1 MATVNNNKAVTYL
14 NKDFN
19 TFRQALIDFAKTYY
33 PSTYN
38 DFSAA
43 SPGTMLIEMASYVG
57 DVLSYYVDSQIQENF
72 LQYAKQRNN
81 LYTLAYMF
89 GYKPKVTNAA
99 VTNVDIYQIVPAKTT
114 GSVVTPDFDYSLII
128 QEGSQL
134 QSNSNS
140 DVVFYI
146 NDKVDFSLSG
156 SYSPTSASIYSVDNN
171 NVPTFYLLKKSVE
184 ALSGTPKSTTFT
196 FGAPA
201 SFPTVIIEDTN
212 IIEITSVSDSDGNVW
227 YEVPYLAQSTIYKEV
242 QNTEANDPNLSQ
254 YNNNVNYLLRLI
266 KTSKRFVTRFNSS
279 NQLELQFGAGL
290 STNDDKEIV
299 PDQTNVG
306 MGIYGSVNKLTTA
319 FDPSNFLVS
328 DAYGI
333 APSNTT
339 LTVNY
344 LVGGGAISN
353 TSANTLTVQRNITT
367 AFVGTNLNSTLSG
380 QVIASLAFTNPS
392 AATGGGDGDD
402 VNELR
407 FNTISQFPT
416 QLRAVTKD
424 DYLIRALSLPSKYG
438 VISKA
443 YVTQDLQSGNKM
455 VDPLSL
461 SLYLLSYNINN
472 QLTPASPAL
481 KENLRTYLSQ
491 YRMLSDEVLIKDA
504 FIINIGIDF
513 DIVVRPNYVNRTV
526 LANCI
531 NALKSY
537 FDITKWQVNQPIIL
551 GEVYSL
557 LDSIDGVQL
566 VQTVRINNLVGEG
579 AGYSQYS
586 YDINGATLK
595 NVVYPSLDPS
605 IFEIKYPDTDIQGRV
620 VTY

>member
-1 MATVNNNKAVTYL
+1 MATVNSNKAVTYL

-19 TFRQALIDFAKTYY
+19 TFRQALVDFAKTYY

-99 VTNVDIYQIVPAKTT
+99 VTDVDIYQIVPAKTS

-134 QSNSNS
+134 QSNANS

-146 NDKVDFSLSG
+146 KDKVDFSLSG

-184 ALSGTPKSTTFT
+184 AISGTPKSTTFT

-201 SFPTVIIEDTN
+201 SFPTVIVGDTN
-212 IIEITSVSDSDGNVW
+212 IIEITSVTDDDGDTW
-227 YEVPYLAQSTIYKEV
+227 YEVPYLAQSTIYNEV
-242 QNTEANDPNLSQ
+242 QNTGANDPNLSQ
-254 YNNNVNYLLRLI
+254 YNNNVSYLLRLTQ
-266 KTSKRFVTRFNSS
+266 TSKRFVTRFNSS

-290 STNDDKEIV
+290 STNDNKEIV
-299 PDQTNVG
+299 PDQSNVG
-306 MGIYGSVNKLTTA
+306 MGIYGSNNKLTTA

-344 LVGGGAISN
+344 LVGGGAVSN
-353 TSANTLTVQRNITT
+353 TSANTLTVPRNVTT
-367 AFVGTNLNSTLSG
+367 SFVGTNLNPTLP
-380 QVIASLAFTNPS
+380 IA
-392 AATGGGDGDD
+392 
-402 VNELR
+402 
-407 FNTISQFPT
+407 
-416 QLRAVTKD
+416 
-424 DYLIRALSLPSKYG
+424 
-438 VISKA
+438 
-443 YVTQDLQSGNKM
+443 DLVFILFG
-455 VDPLSL
+455 
-461 SLYLLSYNINN
+461 
-472 QLTPASPAL
+472 
-481 KENLRTYLSQ
+481 
-491 YRMLSDEVLIKDA
+491 
-504 FIINIGIDF
+504 FIIFKFPKAGS
-513 DIVVRPNYVNRTV
+513 RT
-526 LANCI
+526 
-531 NALKSY
+531 
-537 FDITKWQVNQPIIL
+537 F
-551 GEVYSL
+551 
-557 LDSIDGVQL
+557 
-566 VQTVRINNLVGEG
+566 
-579 AGYSQYS
+579 
-586 YDINGATLK
+586 
-595 NVVYPSLDPS
+595 S
-605 IFEIKYPDTDIQGRV
+605 IFI
-620 VTY
+620 

>member
-1 MATVNNNKAVTYL
+1 
-14 NKDFN
+14 
-19 TFRQALIDFAKTYY
+19 
-33 PSTYN
+33 
-38 DFSAA
+38 
-43 SPGTMLIEMASYVG
+43 
-57 DVLSYYVDSQIQENF
+57 
-72 LQYAKQRNN
+72 
-81 LYTLAYMF
+81 
-89 GYKPKVTNAA
+89 
-99 VTNVDIYQIVPAKTT
+99 
-114 GSVVTPDFDYSLII
+114 
-128 QEGSQL
+128 
-134 QSNSNS
+134 
-140 DVVFYI
+140 
-146 NDKVDFSLSG
+146 
-156 SYSPTSASIYSVDNN
+156 
-171 NVPTFYLLKKSVE
+171 LKKSVE
-184 ALSGTPKSTTFT
+184 AISGTPKSTTFT

-201 SFPTVIIEDTN
+201 SFPTVIVADTN
-212 IIEITSVSDSDGNVW
+212 IIEITSVTDDDSDTW
-227 YEVPYLAQSTIYKEV
+227 YEVPYLAQSTIYDEV
-242 QNTEANDPNLSQ
+242 QNTGANDPNLSQ
-254 YNNNVNYLLRLI
+254 YNNNVSYLLRLTQ
-266 KTSKRFVTRFNSS
+266 TSKRFVTRFNSS

-290 STNDDKEIV
+290 STNDNKEIV
-299 PDQTNVG
+299 PDQSNVG
-306 MGIYGSVNKLTTA
+306 IGIYGSNNKLTTA

-344 LVGGGAISN
+344 LVGGGAVSN
-353 TSANTLTVQRNITT
+353 TSANTLTVPRNVTT
-367 AFVGTNLNSTLSG
+367 SFVGTNLNPTLSG
-380 QVIASLAFTNPS
+380 QVEASLAFTNPS

-443 YVTQDLQSGNKM
+443 YVTQDLQSGGNT
-455 VDPLSL
+455 DPLSL

-504 FIINIGIDF
+504 FIINIGLDF

-531 NALKSY
+531 DALKSY
-537 FDITKWQVNQPIIL
+537 FDISKWQVNQPIIL

-557 LDSIDGVQL
+557 LDTIDGVQL
-566 VQTVRINNLVGEG
+566 VQNVRVNNLVGEG

-595 NVVYPSLDPS
+595 NVIYPSLDPS

>member
-19 TFRQALIDFAKTYY
+19 TFRQALVDFAKTYY

-72 LQYAKQRNN
+72 LQYAKQKNN

-196 FGAPA
+196 FGTPA
-201 SFPTVIIEDTN
+201 SFPTVTIGDTN

-242 QNTEANDPNLSQ
+242 QNTGANDPNLSQ

-266 KTSKRFVTRFNSS
+266 KTSKRFITRFNSS

-290 STNDDKEIV
+290 STNDDKEII

-353 TSANTLTVQRNITT
+353 TSANTLTVQRNMTT
-367 AFVGTNLNSTLSG
+367 AFIGTNLNATLSN
-380 QVIASLAFTNPS
+380 QVLASLAFTNPS

-402 VNELR
+402 VNTLR

-416 QLRAVTKD
+416 QLRAVTKE

-455 VDPLSL
+455 TDPLSL

-472 QLTPASPAL
+472 QLTSASPAL

-531 NALKSY
+531 DTLKSY

-579 AGYSQYS
+579 AGYSLYS

>member
-1 MATVNNNKAVTYL
+1 
-14 NKDFN
+14 
-19 TFRQALIDFAKTYY
+19 
-33 PSTYN
+33 
-38 DFSAA
+38 
-43 SPGTMLIEMASYVG
+43 
-57 DVLSYYVDSQIQENF
+57 
-72 LQYAKQRNN
+72 
-81 LYTLAYMF
+81 
-89 GYKPKVTNAA
+89 
-99 VTNVDIYQIVPAKTT
+99 
-114 GSVVTPDFDYSLII
+114 
-128 QEGSQL
+128 
-134 QSNSNS
+134 
-140 DVVFYI
+140 
-146 NDKVDFSLSG
+146 
-156 SYSPTSASIYSVDNN
+156 
-171 NVPTFYLLKKSVE
+171 
-184 ALSGTPKSTTFT
+184 
-196 FGAPA
+196 
-201 SFPTVIIEDTN
+201 
-212 IIEITSVSDSDGNVW
+212 
-227 YEVPYLAQSTIYKEV
+227 
-242 QNTEANDPNLSQ
+242 
-254 YNNNVNYLLRLI
+254 
-266 KTSKRFVTRFNSS
+266 
-279 NQLELQFGAGL
+279 
-290 STNDDKEIV
+290 
-299 PDQTNVG
+299 
-306 MGIYGSVNKLTTA
+306 
-319 FDPSNFLVS
+319 
-328 DAYGI
+328 
-333 APSNTT
+333 
-339 LTVNY
+339 
-344 LVGGGAISN
+344 
-353 TSANTLTVQRNITT
+353 
-367 AFVGTNLNSTLSG
+367 
-380 QVIASLAFTNPS
+380 
-392 AATGGGDGDD
+392 

-443 YVTQDLQSGNKM
+443 YVTQDLQSSSKM
-455 VDPLSL
+455 ADPLSL

-531 NALKSY
+531 DALKSY

>member
-1 MATVNNNKAVTYL
+1 
-14 NKDFN
+14 
-19 TFRQALIDFAKTYY
+19 
-33 PSTYN
+33 
-38 DFSAA
+38 
-43 SPGTMLIEMASYVG
+43 
-57 DVLSYYVDSQIQENF
+57 
-72 LQYAKQRNN
+72 
-81 LYTLAYMF
+81 
-89 GYKPKVTNAA
+89 
-99 VTNVDIYQIVPAKTT
+99 
-114 GSVVTPDFDYSLII
+114 
-128 QEGSQL
+128 
-134 QSNSNS
+134 
-140 DVVFYI
+140 
-146 NDKVDFSLSG
+146 
-156 SYSPTSASIYSVDNN
+156 
-171 NVPTFYLLKKSVE
+171 
-184 ALSGTPKSTTFT
+184 
-196 FGAPA
+196 
-201 SFPTVIIEDTN
+201 
-212 IIEITSVSDSDGNVW
+212 
-227 YEVPYLAQSTIYKEV
+227 
-242 QNTEANDPNLSQ
+242 
-254 YNNNVNYLLRLI
+254 
-266 KTSKRFVTRFNSS
+266 
-279 NQLELQFGAGL
+279 
-290 STNDDKEIV
+290 
-299 PDQTNVG
+299 

-353 TSANTLTVQRNITT
+353 TSANTLTVQRSMTT
-367 AFVGTNLNSTLSG
+367 AFVGTNLNPTLSS

-455 VDPLSL
+455 ADPLSL

-472 QLTPASPAL
+472 QLTSASPAL

-531 NALKSY
+531 DALKSY
-537 FDITKWQVNQPIIL
+537 FDVTQWQVNQPIIL